1 MWLRSDGRGPE
12 GLRPIQFHLNYL
24 KYAEGSVLIEMGET
38 RVLCSAT
45 VEESVPPFLKGTG
58 EGWIT
63 AEYGMLPRST
73 ITRKSRD
80 VVRGKQDGRSVEIQR
95 FLGRCLRSVVDRK
108 ALGERTIILDAD
120 VLQADGGT
128 RTAAVTGSFLALV
141 LAVRWLRSNQIIT
154 TPQPVIQDWLA
165 AVSVGIVSGR
175 MLLDLTYEEDSEAE
189 VDGNIAMTASGE
201 VADIQI
207 TGERR
212 VITLEELQGLI
223 LLARKG
229 INLLVE
235 KQKQALSLSRLP

>member
-1 MWLRSDGRGPE
+1 
-12 GLRPIQFHLNYL
+12 
-24 KYAEGSVLIEMGET
+24 
-38 RVLCSAT
+38 
-45 VEESVPPFLKGTG
+45 
-58 EGWIT
+58 
-63 AEYGMLPRST
+63 
-73 ITRKSRD
+73 
-80 VVRGKQDGRSVEIQR
+80 
-95 FLGRCLRSVVDRK
+95 
-108 ALGERTIILDAD
+108 
-120 VLQADGGT
+120 
-128 RTAAVTGSFLALV
+128 
-141 LAVRWLRSNQIIT
+141 
-154 TPQPVIQDWLA
+154 
-165 AVSVGIVSGR
+165 GIVSGR